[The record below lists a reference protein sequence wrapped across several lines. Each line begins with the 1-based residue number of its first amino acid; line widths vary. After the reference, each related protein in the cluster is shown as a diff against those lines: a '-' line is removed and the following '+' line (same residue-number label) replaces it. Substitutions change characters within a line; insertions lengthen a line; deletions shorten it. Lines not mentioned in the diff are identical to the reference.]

1 MAWLSADGRGDGGLS
16 LICTYMKCSEY
27 TLPGRVQSDTADL
40 VAGNATDL
48 SIEARPMRPTA
59 PPIDVV
65 STNGDVS
72 K

>member
-1 MAWLSADGRGDGGLS
+1 MAWLSANGRGDVGSPDLHVHEMQRIHIARAS
-16 LICTYMKCSEY
+16 A
-27 TLPGRVQSDTADL
+27 SDTADL
-40 VAGNATDL
+40 LAGNSTDL

-59 PPIDVV
+59 PSIDVV

>member
-1 MAWLSADGRGDGGLS
+1 
-16 LICTYMKCSEY
+16 MKCSEY
-27 TLPGRVQSDTADL
+27 TLRGRVQSDTADL
-40 VAGNATDL
+40 VAGNSTEL